1 MGTKRIFIGAGL
13 GAIAG
18 ILDMI
23 PMLIQG
29 LTWDANLSAFSMWT
43 ITGILISSV
52 GFKMNP
58 ILKGISIAF
67 LVLLPSAILI
77 AWKEPFSLVPI
88 STMTLILGGTL
99 GVAIDKLGAPIIND
113 KRN

>member
-1 MGTKRIFIGAGL
+1 V
-13 GAIAG
+13 
-18 ILDMI
+18 I

-29 LTWDANLSAFSMWT
+29 LTWDANLSAFSMW
-43 ITGILISSV
+43 IIAGLIISSV

-58 ILKGISIAF
+58 ILKGISVAF

-77 AWKEPFSLVPI
+77 AWKEPFSLIPI
-88 STMTLILGGTL
+88 SAMTLILGGTL
-99 GVAIDKLGAPIIND
+99 GVAFDKLGARIIYD